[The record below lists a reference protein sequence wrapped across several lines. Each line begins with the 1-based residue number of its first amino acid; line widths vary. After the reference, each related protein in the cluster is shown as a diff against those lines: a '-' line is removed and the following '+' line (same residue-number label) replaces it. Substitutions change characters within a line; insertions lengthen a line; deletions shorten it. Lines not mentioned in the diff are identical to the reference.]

1 MSNAKKGPK
10 PRKIPMRRCLGCGES
25 FPKKDLIRVV
35 RSPEGDV
42 ALDFTGKM
50 SGRGAYVCKRTAC
63 FQKARR
69 AKRFQNNLD
78 LSIPEDVLD
87 ALAQEIRL
95 FEEENADK

>member
-25 FPKKDLIRVV
+25 FPKKDLIRVA

-69 AKRFQNNLD
+69 AKRFQNNLE
-78 LSIPEDVLD
+78 LNIPEDVLD
-87 ALAQEIRL
+87 TLAQEIRL

>member
-1 MSNAKKGPK
+1 MSNTKKGPK